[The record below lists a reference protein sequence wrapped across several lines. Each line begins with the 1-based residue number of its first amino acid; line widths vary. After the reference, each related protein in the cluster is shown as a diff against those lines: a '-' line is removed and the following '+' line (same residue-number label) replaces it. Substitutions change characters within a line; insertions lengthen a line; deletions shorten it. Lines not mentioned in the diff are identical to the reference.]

1 MLSLHA
7 VNQYY
12 GNQHT
17 LWNVS
22 LDLAPGECTCVMGLP
37 GMGKTTLVNCIA
49 GHLPI
54 ESGSI
59 LWHDAGSAPRNLLNF
74 SAEHRA
80 AMGIGYVAQ
89 DRRIF
94 SQMTVEENLHI
105 AMMAGPEPAGAIT
118 SEIYALFPE
127 LYALRQVK
135 GAGLSEDNQYQ
146 LALARALI
154 VHPRLLIL
162 DEPTRGIG
170 QAFMHKLGNLIV
182 RLSQDF
188 GMTVLLAEQHLS
200 FIHRVATHFCLLH
213 QGRSVAQGY
222 VNQLDEQMLSR
233 WMTPHPGP

>member
-37 GMGKTTLVNCIA
+37 GMGKTTLVNCIT

-54 ESGSI
+54 ESGTI
-59 LWHDAGSAPRNLLNF
+59 IWQDAGNAPRNLLNF

-80 AMGIGYVAQ
+80 AMGMGYVAQ

-94 SQMTVEENLHI
+94 SQLTVEENLHI

-118 SEIYALFPE
+118 SEIYPLLPE
-127 LYALRQVK
+127 LYALRPGT
-135 GAGLSEDNQYQ
+135 GA
-146 LALARALI
+146 
-154 VHPRLLIL
+154 
-162 DEPTRGIG
+162 
-170 QAFMHKLGNLIV
+170 
-182 RLSQDF
+182 RLS
-188 GMTVLLAEQHLS
+188 
-200 FIHRVATHFCLLH
+200 
-213 QGRSVAQGY
+213 
-222 VNQLDEQMLSR
+222 
-233 WMTPHPGP
+233 